1 MKSKVITV
9 SSTEEENSEEE
20 VEFESFKVAINH
32 AIDTIV
38 YGKEEPIVEET
49 KAEFRVEETIDH

>member
-20 VEFESFKVAINH
+20 VLFESFKEAINH
-32 AIDTIV
+32 AIDTSV
-38 YGKEEPIVEET
+38 Y
-49 KAEFRVEETIDH
+49 AES